1 MRLSV
6 KEAARRLEIS
16 DTKVRELMK
25 KGLLPIG
32 IVETNE
38 KDTSYYIWSELL
50 DNFLGLKSNVVDGV
64 IDKLIGQFQETI
76 DTLKE
81 LKEEL

>member
-16 DTKVRELMK
+16 DSKVRELMK